1 MKQIRLLIIISVLCM
16 ILTLFSTFSYAEGE
30 SFELQLSPSSID
42 LNPGNTFSVNI
53 VIDNIN
59 ITSGDQ
65 GIGAYQAKIIYDTN
79 VLELINVTAATGW
92 ETLENEGNMVANT
105 NDGEVVKE
113 RTNTATINFKVKDD
127 AADGNTS
134 ISLESIQ
141 GSSGYTTIDGTGIS
155 TTINIQEESND
166 DNQNTTGGNN
176 TTGNN
181 NTTGGNSTSGNENT
195 AGGNNTTGNNTT
207 GGNSNVGGNNSTT
220 SGNSSNVNSSIRN
233 NVSISS
239 NVGSSTTANKTLPYA
254 GFTSIIAIA
263 ITISIISAIIFYIK
277 YKRAV

>member
-233 NVSISS
+233 NISISS

>member
-220 SGNSSNVNSSIRN
+220 SGNSSNGNSSIRN
-233 NVSISS
+233 NISISS

>member
-1 MKQIRLLIIISVLCM
+1 MKQIRLLIIISILCM

-233 NVSISS
+233 NISISS

>member
-1 MKQIRLLIIISVLCM
+1 MKQIRLLIIISILCM

-127 AADGNTS
+127 ATDGNTS

-233 NVSISS
+233 NISISS